1 MTIPKRFQKAIQV
14 FTQNNGTLKTA
25 QSIRLGVDQ
34 KTLAEMLE
42 EGLIVR
48 EARGIYRLAGLS
60 PLANPDLIQV
70 ALRIPSAVICLL
82 SALAIHSL
90 TTQIPHKVYIA
101 LPSHTKKPRIIHP
114 PLEVFWLSPKPYSA
128 GIEKHLL
135 DGIPVPLYN
144 REKTIADCFKFR
156 NEIGPDIALE
166 ALKDYL
172 RLPEHDLDKLL
183 HYAQITR
190 TLNVMRPYL
199 QALA

>member
-1 MTIPKRFQKAIQV
+1 MTIPRRFEKAIQV
-14 FTQNNGTLKTA
+14 FSQNNGILRTA

-42 EGLIVR
+42 KGLIVR
-48 EARGIYRLAGLS
+48 EARGIYRLANLS

-82 SALAIHSL
+82 SALAIHNL

-101 LPSHTKKPRIIHP
+101 LPSDTKKPRIIHP
-114 PLEVFWLSPKPYSA
+114 PLKIFWLSPRPYSA
-128 GIEKHLL
+128 GIQKHLL
-135 DGIPVPLYN
+135 DGIPVPVYN

-166 ALKDYL
+166 ALKDYI
-172 RLPEHDLDKLL
+172 RLPDHDFDKLL
-183 HYAQITR
+183 HYAEITR
-190 TLNVMRPYL
+190 VLNVMRPYVR
-199 QALA
+199 ALA